1 MADSSFKGYGVVPL
15 RSFVSKKELE
25 GMEDQPLLDAPIPS
39 IGVYSAKSYLKDYNK
54 NLKQNQAPQ
63 NIPIES
69 IKALAKS
76 EAIARQNNVLPQEVI
91 DYYLPSALV
100 EGRFGDF
107 GVNEVLV
114 DNKTAPSKSWEEVNA
129 VRNNLVEQA
138 YKEKKISK
146 EDLDTFY
153 KHGYQNWDS
162 NTIPGLKQVNK
173 LFYSEELWPSSK
185 VPDKVKEVREAAY
198 RLGFQGYSSEI
209 IKGNSGYTKVDV
221 YEPEHAPLSPV
232 IEEVLALVPE
242 ALQRNANLKTLALV
256 NKSNEKINKT
266 PLDYWTAYN
275 GRGVAKDE
283 RGKVIASPDIYKR
296 KLLDTQEVINH
307 PANAEFKRL
316 YLDLVQGYMT
326 GRIK

>member
-1 MADSSFKGYGVVPL
+1 MADSSFKGYSVVPL
-15 RSFVSKKELE
+15 RSFASKKEIEGLE
-25 GMEDQPLLDAPIPS
+25 DDPRLDNLIPS

-54 NLKQNQAPQ
+54 NLKENQAPQ

-91 DYYLPSALV
+91 DYYLPGALV

-114 DNKTAPSKSWEEVNA
+114 NNKSAPSKRWEEVNA

-146 EDLDTFY
+146 QDLDTFY
-153 KHGYQNWDS
+153 KYGYLDNEKA
-162 NTIPGLKQVNK
+162 IPGLKQVNK
-173 LFYSEELWPSSK
+173 LFYSEELWPSFK
-185 VPDKVKEVREAAY
+185 VSDKVKEVREASY
-198 RLGFQGYSSEI
+198 RLGFQDYFTDIRKS
-209 IKGNSGYTKVDV
+209 NTGYTKVDV
-221 YEPEHAPLSPV
+221 HEPQRSPLF
-232 IEEVLALVPE
+232 EEALVLNPA

-256 NKSNEKINKT
+256 NKSKEKINKT

-283 RGKVIASPDIYKR
+283 RGRVIASPDIYKR
-296 KLLDTQEVINH
+296 KLLDTQEVINN